1 MSLLMASVGLSVAGS
16 LLSSRSAGKEHLANA
31 KAEARK
37 AGKNNAQA
45 EFSAMKQRQA
55 LPQRAAAVE
64 EEALNAK
71 AQVQQTEA
79 ADVAAAAVSAAAS
92 GTSGTSVDQT
102 QQSIEGSA
110 ANVEK
115 NIRSQRAAGLL
126 QINQDFED
134 LYWEEDAKK
143 YSVETR
149 GGQSTGSML
158 AGAALAG
165 MGAYVGGR
173 MAGHK

>member
-1 MSLLMASVGLSVAGS
+1 MGLSVASS
-16 LLSSRSAGKEHLANA
+16 LLQSRSAGKKHLANA

-71 AQVQQTEA
+71 AEVQQTEA
-79 ADVAAAAVSAAAS
+79 ADVAAATVEAAAS
-92 GTSGTSVDQT
+92 GATGTSVTQT
-102 QQSIEGSA
+102 IQSVESSA

-115 NIRSQRAAGLL
+115 NLRDQRKAGLL
-126 QINQDFED
+126 QINQDYED
-134 LYWEEDAKK
+134 LYWEADAKK

-149 GGQSTGSML
+149 GGQSTGSAL

-165 MGAYVGGR
+165 MGAYLGAR
-173 MAGHK
+173 TAGVK

>member
-1 MSLLMASVGLSVAGS
+1 MSLMMASVGLSVASSILG
-16 LLSSRSAGKEHLANA
+16 SRSASKEHTAQA

-71 AQVQQTEA
+71 AQVNLTEA
-79 ADVAAAAVSAAAS
+79 ADVAAATVEAAAS
-92 GTSGTSVDQT
+92 GTAGTSVDQT
-102 QQSIEGSA
+102 AQSIEASA

-115 NIRSQRAAGLL
+115 NLRDQRRAGLL
-126 QINQDFED
+126 QINQDYED
-134 LYWEEDAKK
+134 LYWEETAKK
-143 YSVETR
+143 YSVETT
-149 GGQSTGSML
+149 GGQSTGTAL
-158 AGAALAG
+158 ASAALAG
-165 MGAYVGGR
+165 MGAYIGARGSE
-173 MAGHK
+173 